1 MKRYIKLITLG
12 FLCVALLAGCASMK
26 SSKKQFTGTDEMLR
40 TRDYAGALQQIE
52 AAKETGYK
60 KKDRAQY
67 YLDAGMLHH
76 YLGNYEQSNQLLT
89 QAEQAIDENFTK
101 SISKAALSL
110 ILNDNAMDYAGEDY
124 EDIYLN
130 VFKALNYLELDSF
143 DGAFVE
149 IRRINMKLKN
159 LETKYKKLASGYSQ
173 SKDAKKEMKAG
184 TNKFH
189 NSALGRYLSML
200 IYRVEGKWDDA
211 RIDIDMIQEAWQ
223 LQAHIYNFGMPDLST
238 ALDASKTRLN
248 VMAFTGRGPDKK
260 ARTLYVHTEENVI
273 FIATSKEAPT
283 GNQKLNTL
291 DTIDWP
297 GVNKG
302 YHFKFQ
308 LPYMEVQPE
317 NIGSV
322 KVVIDG
328 QTAGELKKLE
338 SLSNV
343 ALETY
348 KVKEP
353 IIYLKTITRAV
364 VKGLLAEKGKKELSE
379 QVGGGLLGNISR
391 LAADVAV
398 DATENADLR
407 VSRFFPANA
416 LVGEYQLSPGAH
428 QVKIEY
434 YHKNGNLLITD
445 DRGEVIVTE
454 DGMNFIETF
463 YLY

>member
-1 MKRYIKLITLG
+1 MKRHIKLISLAL
-12 FLCVALLAGCASMK
+12 LCVALLAGCASMK

-52 AAKETGYK
+52 AAKEKGYK
-60 KKDRAQY
+60 KKDRVQY
-67 YLDAGMLHH
+67 YLDAGMLQH
-76 YLGNYEQSNQLLT
+76 YLGNYDLSNQLLT

-110 ILNDNAMDYAGEDY
+110 VLNDNAMDYTGEDY

-130 VFKALNYLELDSF
+130 VFKALNYLELGSF
-143 DGAFVE
+143 DDAFVE
-149 IRRINMKLKN
+149 IRRINLKLKN
-159 LETKYKKLASGYSQ
+159 LETKYKKLASGYSK

-200 IYRVEGKWDDA
+200 IYRVEDKWDDA
-211 RIDIDMIQEAWQ
+211 RIDIDMLKEAWQ

-248 VMAFTGRGPDKK
+248 IMAFTGRCPDKK
-260 ARTLYVHTEENVI
+260 ARTLYVHTEKDVI
-273 FIATSKEAPT
+273 IIGTSKESPT
-283 GNQKLNTL
+283 GNQRLNTL

-297 GVNKG
+297 GVNEG

-308 LPYMEVQPE
+308 LPYMEKKKE
-317 NIGSV
+317 HIGSV

-328 QTAGELKKLE
+328 QNAGELKKLE
-338 SLSNV
+338 SLENV

-348 KVKEP
+348 KIKEP

-364 VKGLLAEKGKKELSE
+364 VKGLAAEKGKKELSK
-379 QVGGGLLGNISR
+379 QVGGGLLGDLSR

-407 VSRFFPANA
+407 VSRFFPANT
-416 LVGEYQLSPGAH
+416 LVGEYELSPGPH

-434 YHKNGNLLITD
+434 YHKNGNLLVID
-445 DRGEVIVTE
+445 DHGEIVIDD